1 MTPIIL
7 ASTSPY
13 RKAILKKL
21 QLDFQTDSPNIDET
35 PQAEESAEQTVLR
48 LASEKANAVAKKH
61 TRGLIIGSDQL
72 ATLGDK
78 TLGKPITHENAFKQL
93 QACRNNT
100 VTFLTG
106 LSVINAERNSETRCV
121 EVFKVHFRK
130 LSDQQ
135 IEQYLIKEK
144 PYNCAGSFMCEGLGI
159 SLFERL
165 EGDDPNTLI
174 GLPLIRLVRILEDE
188 GVCVL

>member
-13 RKAILKKL
+13 RKAILNKL
-21 QLDFQTDSPNIDET
+21 QLNFETESPNIDET
-35 PQAEESAEQTVLR
+35 PKPGETADQTVLR
-48 LASEKANAVAKKH
+48 LAYEKAKAIAKNHK
-61 TRGLIIGSDQL
+61 RGLIIGSDQL
-72 ATLGDK
+72 ATLGNK

-93 QACRNNT
+93 KACQNNT

-106 LSVINAERNSETRCV
+106 LSVINAETNSITNSV
-121 EVFKVHFRK
+121 EVFKVHFRN

-135 IEQYLIKEK
+135 IEQYLLKEK

-174 GLPLIRLVRILEDE
+174 GLPLIRLIRILEDQ
-188 GVCVL
+188 GICVI